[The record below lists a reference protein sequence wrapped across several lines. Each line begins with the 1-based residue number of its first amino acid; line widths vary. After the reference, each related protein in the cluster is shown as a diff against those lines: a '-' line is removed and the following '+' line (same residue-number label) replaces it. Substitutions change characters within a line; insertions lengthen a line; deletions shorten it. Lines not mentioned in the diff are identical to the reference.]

1 MYICTGNRHSSLTF
15 IFDGEYHIFFDAL
28 AKKHETFFDFGP
40 YQVDLSGN
48 EVAFIPLLYH
58 PVNPKYDDLVY
69 RTPFLP

>member
-1 MYICTGNRHSSLTF
+1 LTF

-58 PVNPKYDDLVY
+58 PVNPKYDDLI
-69 RTPFLP
+69 